1 MDLMNAMN
9 APAAWEGPR
18 GPRSHRPDRS
28 RWEEEPLVSFPT
40 MLERDLQPQEN
51 AAPERAT
58 SADRSRENTS
68 PTRVQEKKPRDA
80 GSSRGRSET
89 PDTEQETPTATDT
102 STDTTAT
109 ESGDAP
115 ASAGTTATESRPQNP
130 EGLPEDALSPLA
142 DTGQAAPLQADAA
155 ATGNSSTKI
164 PVTGSQAGGPMSA
177 SVLSAGAEAV
187 AEETGTTAVPSDQVP
202 EDQVPD
208 DQIPNGQVEQE
219 KATAQPDLVPEDSE
233 NAAPADEDGTL
244 ELPAEV
250 EGAIPQDA
258 PRSDATVVAIQ
269 DAGASTEQV
278 ATTAAEATEP
288 VSPAAH
294 EPQPPLELRHAKQ
307 KYAQSQIRTDAE
319 ESRLTLADLGLDS
332 ASLDSGSLDTFS
344 GREHLAIDLKSA
356 ALKGNALQQHIRNQ
370 VSRQVVDHLRSTM
383 AGEKLTLRLNPEELG
398 QVEIHLHALDEKLTI
413 SLSAESK
420 QAETALKEGSRELA
434 DSIGEKSSRFNLV
447 EVRVAT
453 GSRQD
458 QGRNET
464 QQDDPRRE
472 RENGQDPSRHQDQ
485 PGRRQQQTPHHQIGA
500 DEWAAF
506 HLGGQ

>member
-1 MDLMNAMN
+1 MDLMNALN

-28 RWEEEPLVSFPT
+28 RWEDEPLLSFPT
-40 MLERDLQPQEN
+40 MLERDLQPQEK

-58 SADRSRENTS
+58 SADRSRENPS
-68 PTRVQEKKPRDA
+68 PTRVREEKPRDA
-80 GSSRGRSET
+80 GSAGGQSET
-89 PDTEQETPTATDT
+89 PDAEQETPAAKDT
-102 STDTTAT
+102 SSDTTAT
-109 ESGDAP
+109 APTASRDASP
-115 ASAGTTATESRPQNP
+115 SADANAAPSLTQSP
-130 EGLPEDALSPLA
+130 EDLPENVLSQLA
-142 DTGQAAPLQADAA
+142 DTGQTA
-155 ATGNSSTKI
+155 ATGAAADKI
-164 PVTGSQAGGPMSA
+164 PATGAQADGPMSA
-177 SVLSAGAEAV
+177 SALSTGAEAV
-187 AEETGTTAVPSDQVP
+187 AQGTNTTAVPDGQITNDQLP
-202 EDQVPD
+202 E
-208 DQIPNGQVEQE
+208 DQIPNDQAARE
-219 KATAQPDLVPEDSE
+219 KAVTQPDMVPEDPE
-233 NAAPADEDGTL
+233 NAALRDEEGNLEIPVEEEGT
-244 ELPAEV
+244 
-250 EGAIPQDA
+250 IPQGG
-258 PRSDATVVAIQ
+258 PRPDATVVAVQ
-269 DAGASTEQV
+269 GAETPTEQT
-278 ATTAAEATEP
+278 ATAATEAIEATEP
-288 VSPAAH
+288 LSPAAH

-307 KYAQSQIRTDAE
+307 KYEQSQIRTEAA
-319 ESRLTLADLGLDS
+319 ESRVTLADLGLDS

-344 GREHLAIDLKSA
+344 GRENLAIAMKNA

-420 QAETALKEGSRELA
+420 RAETALKEGSRELA

-458 QGRNET
+458 QGRNAA
-464 QQDDPRRE
+464 QQDDPRKE

-485 PGRRQQQTPHHQIGA
+485 PGRRQQQTPHHQTGA
-500 DEWAAF
+500 AEWVAF